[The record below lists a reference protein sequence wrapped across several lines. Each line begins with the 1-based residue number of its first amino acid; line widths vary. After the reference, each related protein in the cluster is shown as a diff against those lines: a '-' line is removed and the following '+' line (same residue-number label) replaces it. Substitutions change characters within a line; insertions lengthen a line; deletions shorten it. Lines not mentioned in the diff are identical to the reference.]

1 MQHARMAWPLLLLL
15 LPVCLAAGPIAVD
28 AKRANTAPASTSAA
42 PASTTAAPAST
53 AAAPAST
60 AAAPASSSTPTNTAA
75 PVPEPQTPTPGES
88 PPPPPAS
95 RAPAESQA
103 SQAAQQAA
111 AVEGNPDWA
120 ETLERIASS
129 VVSIDVDSTRAFDTE
144 WNSTAQATGFV
155 VDAER
160 GLILTNR
167 HVVTPGP
174 VTAEATFLN
183 REEVQLYPIYRD
195 PVHDFGFY
203 RYDPKK
209 LRFIKPKAL
218 PLYPEGAQIGREIR
232 VVGNNAGEQLS
243 ILAGTLARLDRDAP
257 EYGVAKYND
266 FNTFYLQ
273 AASGT
278 SGGSSGSPVIDIRGR
293 VIALNAG
300 GANGAASSFYLPLSR
315 VRRALTLI
323 QQDRPVTRGTLYT
336 VFNYMPYDELERLG
350 LDARTETA
358 VRKDFPRYTGMLVV
372 TEVLPGSPSEN
383 TLQPGD
389 ILLRLNGHYVT
400 QFEPLEEVLD
410 GSVGTSVEVEL
421 ERGGKLVSA
430 KLPVGDLHA
439 ITPSAYAEFG
449 DVVLNTLSYQ
459 QARHFNVPIRGVYVA
474 NPGYVFSSAG
484 ITRGAIVLQLNGKK
498 TDSLQEF
505 EAGIAQL
512 GDGDHATVRYLT
524 IEAPN
529 STELRAIR
537 MDRLWF
543 PAHHCD
549 RNDASGLWDCK
560 DLPPGPTP
568 KPVPVSSTVF
578 PHFSDPRLNA
588 LAPSLAMVTFD
599 MPYSVSGITER
610 NYHGTGLVVDAARG
624 LVVVDRNTVPVAVGD
639 VTVTFAGTVQVPGR
653 VVYIH
658 PLHNYAVVAYDPR
671 LIGTT
676 PVKSAHLSPRELTAG
691 EQVWA
696 VGLAPDSQMHARGTE
711 VASIEPLDLPLS
723 RTMRFRDSNLE
734 TVQLVNPPTEFDGV
748 LTDKA
753 GKVLGTWSSFA
764 YESGREIAQ
773 DTRGV
778 PIDLVADMIDRVRNH
793 RPLHS
798 LEAELGV
805 LPLAAAREIGLSDA
819 WTQRL
824 AQHTPTRRQAL
835 TIVRL
840 VGGSPAAERL
850 QQGDLL
856 LAIDGQVVTRFRE
869 VEKAAADKD
878 HVVVT
883 VWRGQSEQTIDVPTA
898 ELPGTDLDR
907 LVEWAGATL
916 QAPHRGMSVQ
926 RGIPPVGVYVGYFAY
941 GSPATRYG
949 LFPGRRIVEVDGV
962 PTPDIDTF
970 LKVVTGRPDRSSV
983 RLKTITWNN
992 APEVITLKLDKHYWP
1007 AYELTRMPEGSWTR
1021 RTLE

>member
-1 MQHARMAWPLLLLL
+1 MESQ
-15 LPVCLAAGPIAVD
+15 
-28 AKRANTAPASTSAA
+28 
-42 PASTTAAPAST
+42 
-53 AAAPAST
+53 
-60 AAAPASSSTPTNTAA
+60 
-75 PVPEPQTPTPGES
+75 PTP
-88 PPPPPAS
+88 
-95 RAPAESQA
+95 
-103 SQAAQQAA
+103 AAQEAA

-120 ETLERIASS
+120 ETLERIAGS

-183 REEVQLYPIYRD
+183 REEVQLYPVYRD

-209 LRFIKPKAL
+209 LRFIRPKAL

-257 EYGVAKYND
+257 EYGITKYND

-293 VIALNAG
+293 VVALNAG
-300 GANGAASSFYLPLSR
+300 GANGAASSFYLPLGR

-323 QQDRPVTRGTLYT
+323 QEGKPVTRGTLST

-350 LDARTETA
+350 LDAATEAT

-372 TEVLPGSPSEN
+372 TEVLPGSPSEKV
-383 TLQPGD
+383 LQPGD
-389 ILLRLNGHYVT
+389 ILVRVNHRTLA

-410 GSVGTSVEVEL
+410 AAVGAEVELEL
-421 ERGGKLVSA
+421 ERGGKFVSA

-439 ITPSAYAEFG
+439 ITPSAYAEFS
-449 DVVLNTLSYQ
+449 DAVVHTLSYQ
-459 QARHFNVPIRGVYVA
+459 QARHFNVPARGVFVA
-474 NPGYVFSSAG
+474 NPGYVFGAAG
-484 ITRGAIVLQLNGKK
+484 ITRGAVILDLNGRK
-498 TDSLQEF
+498 TDTLHDF
-505 EAGIAQL
+505 ETGIAQL
-512 GDGDHATVRYLT
+512 GDGDHATVRFLT
-524 IEAPN
+524 IDDPN
-529 STELRAIR
+529 SSELRALR

-543 PAHHCD
+543 PARHCD
-549 RNDASGLWDCK
+549 RDDTVGLWDCVA
-560 DLPPGPTP
+560 LPAGPAP
-568 KPVPVSSTVF
+568 KPLAVSSTVF
-578 PHFSDPRLNA
+578 PHFSDPRLAA
-588 LAPSLAMVTFD
+588 LAPSLVMVTFD

-610 NYHGTGLVVDAARG
+610 NYHGTGLVVDAQRG
-624 LVVVDRNTVPVAVGD
+624 LVVVDRNTVPVSVGD

-658 PLHNYAVVAYDPR
+658 PLHNYAVVAYDPH

-676 PVKSAHLSPRELTAG
+676 PVKSARLAPRELAPA
-691 EQVWA
+691 ESVWV
-696 VGLAPDSQMHARGTE
+696 VGLGGDSQMHARATE
-711 VASIEPLDLPLS
+711 VASIEPLVLPLS

-748 LTDKA
+748 LADKS
-753 GKVLGTWSSFA
+753 GNVLGTWSSFA
-764 YESGREIAQ
+764 YENGRELAQ

-778 PIDLVADMIDRVRNH
+778 PIELVADMIDRVHTR

-798 LEAELGV
+798 LEVELGV
-805 LPLAAAREIGLSDA
+805 LPLANARQIGLSEE

-824 AQHTPTRRQAL
+824 SQHTPTRHEAL
-835 TIVRL
+835 TVVRM
-840 VGGSPAAERL
+840 VGGSPAAEQL

-856 LAIDGQVVTRFRE
+856 LAIDGAVVTRFRE
-869 VEKAAADKD
+869 VEHAAADKER
-878 HVVVT
+878 VKVT
-883 VWRGQSEQTIDVPTA
+883 VWRGQSALTFDLATAQLPDNDV
-898 ELPGTDLDR
+898 DR
-907 LVEWAGATL
+907 LVEWAGASL
-916 QAPHRGMSVQ
+916 QAPHRAMSVQ
-926 RGIPPVGVYVGYFAY
+926 RGIAPVGVYVAYFAY

-949 LFPGRRIVEVDGV
+949 LYPGRRIVEVDGT
-962 PTPDIDTF
+962 PTPDLDTF
-970 LKVVTGRPDRSSV
+970 LKVVTGRADRASV

-1007 AYELTRMPEGSWTR
+1007 AYELTRTGSGWER
-1021 RTLE
+1021 RALE